1 MALPD
6 SLKISAL
13 TSVSTGVSSQTVAN
27 GASYES
33 STVINNTTNR
43 YSLMAIEAV
52 WSYSTAPTGN
62 KTVEVYLLKSLDG
75 TNFESLTGGDPVRP
89 IVSFSPPAVTTT
101 RRLVLIQDL
110 PLVAGKYKLAV
121 KNVDTGQTI
130 TITLNAYMYDQT
142 TED

>member
-6 SLKISAL
+6 SLKISTL
-13 TSVSTGVSSQTVAN
+13 TSVSTGVSSQTVAT

-33 STVINNTTNR
+33 STVIDNTTNR

-52 WSYSTAPTGN
+52 WSYSTAPTAY
-62 KTVEVYLLKSLDG
+62 KTIEIYLLKSLDG
-75 TNFESLTGGDPVRP
+75 TNFESLISGDPVRP
-89 IVSFSPPAVTTT
+89 IVSFSPPSVTTI
-101 RRLVLIQDL
+101 RRLALIQDL

-130 TITLNAYMYDQT
+130 TITLNAYVYDQT
-142 TED
+142 VED